1 MLLRLQNSQCKL
13 LSRLERRQLVLELFV
28 FFVFAFLR
36 FFVDF
41 KEPVELHHRS
51 GHAEPEG
58 IRCGLRIDIDR
69 GLIEDRGRDLRS
81 HESLPDELVDLVFIL
96 LQILLDLVWMAHRRS
111 RANGFVGSL
120 RFLLLFVRIWRLR
133 NVWIAILRFDVLA
146 NFRQRIIGDSGR
158 IGSHV
163 GDQTD
168 GTFLTQFHAFI
179 EPLGDHHG
187 ALHAEAQ
194 LAGGIL
200 LQLAGGERWGRI
212 AAPFFAVNRP
222 NQPVSFLQSGADF
235 LRFVTIRNLNFLFAL
250 AEKTSIERW
259 RFAGCKMRING
270 PVFFLFERLDLALAF
285 DNQPQSDSLNAT
297 RR

>member
-1 MLLRLQNSQCKL
+1 M
-13 LSRLERRQLVLELFV
+13 
-28 FFVFAFLR
+28 
-36 FFVDF
+36 
-41 KEPVELHHRS
+41 
-51 GHAEPEG
+51 
-58 IRCGLRIDIDR
+58 
-69 GLIEDRGRDLRS
+69 
-81 HESLPDELVDLVFIL
+81 
-96 LQILLDLVWMAHRRS
+96 
-111 RANGFVGSL
+111 GSL

-222 NQPVSFLQSGADF
+222 NQPVSSFQGGTDF
-235 LRFVTIRNLNFLFAL
+235 LRFVTVRDLNFFFAL
-250 AEKTSIERW
+250 AEETGIEGW
-259 RFAGCKMRING
+259 RFARRKMRVNG
-270 PVFFLFERLDLALAF
+270 PVFFLLERLDLALAF